1 MEGVYMNVWV
11 RFEHEGQINFGQFKK
26 NNIQI
31 FSGDMFGIN
40 RATTKTVPLS
50 SVKLLTPCVPKKMLA
65 LWNNF
70 LLRAEK
76 EGLTRPPHPLYFCKT
91 NNSFLATDGT
101 IVQPAHYNGPVV
113 FEGELGIVIGKD
125 CKDIKVDK
133 IDDYIFGYTIVND
146 VTARTILKADPTFTQ
161 WGRAKSYDTFGPYG
175 PVIVSGI
182 EPDKL
187 VVRTLINGVEKQNYP
202 VSDMFYRPRQIAS
215 LLSHNATLNAGDIIS
230 CGTSIG
236 AEAMPRGCTVEVE
249 IQGIGILRNRFE

>member
-1 MEGVYMNVWV
+1 MNTWV
-11 RFEHEGQINFGQFKK
+11 RFEHEGKIKFGQLEK
-26 NNIQI
+26 NTIHI
-31 FSGDMFGIN
+31 FSGDMFGDN
-40 RATTKTVPLS
+40 HSTKKTVPLS
-50 SVKLLTPCVPKKMLA
+50 SVKLLTPCTPKKMLA

-91 NNSFLATDGT
+91 NNSYLATEET
-101 IVQPAHYNGPVV
+101 IIHPGHYDGPVV

-125 CKDIKVDK
+125 CKEIGVDQ
-133 IDDYIFGYTIVND
+133 IDNYIFGYTIVND
-146 VTARTILKADPTFTQ
+146 VTARTVLKADPTFTQ
-161 WGRAKSYDTFGPYG
+161 WGRAKSYDTFAPFG

-187 VVRTLINGVEKQNYP
+187 IVRTLINGVEKQNYP

-215 LLSHNATLNAGDIIS
+215 QLSHNATLNTGDIIA

-236 AEAMPRGCTVEVE
+236 AEPMPRGCKVEVE
-249 IQGIGILRNRFE
+249 IQGIGILRNRYE

>member
-1 MEGVYMNVWV
+1 MTNWV
-11 RFEHEGQINFGQFKK
+11 RFEYAGKINFGQLHGDTV
-26 NNIQI
+26 QI
-31 FSGDMFGIN
+31 FTGDMFGSN
-40 RATTKTVPLS
+40 QATTKSVPLS
-50 SVKLLTPCVPKKMLA
+50 SVKLLTPCEPKKMLA

-76 EGLTRPPHPLYFCKT
+76 EGLSRPDHPLYFAKT
-91 NNSFLATDGT
+91 NNSYIATEQT
-101 IVQPAHYNGPVV
+101 IHQPASYDGPVV

-125 CKDIKVDK
+125 CKEVDPEQ

-161 WGRAKSYDTFGPYG
+161 WGRAKSYDTFGPFG
-175 PVIVSGI
+175 PAIVSGI

-187 VVRTLINGVEKQNYP
+187 VVRSLINGVEKQNYP

-215 LLSHNATLNAGDIIS
+215 ILSHNATLNPGDIIS

-236 AEAMPRGCTVEVE
+236 TEAMPKGCIVEIE
-249 IQGIGILRNRFE
+249 IQGIGVLRNRFE